1 MFGAI
6 VAFLIFFFI
15 ICLVIGIIF
24 WAIGFIFSIVFW
36 TLENFITIGLI
47 ALLAWFFWKKILK
60 K

>member
-15 ICLVIGIIF
+15 TCLVIGIIF